1 MTGDAIAATSVR
13 SRIDSH
19 RDVRATAPPKTTV
32 FGAGR
37 SGNKY
42 HPKTQTS
49 KTVEGAGD
57 LSMLMI
63 STVSLVSFNRVGG
76 GLNFTPWNVQ

>member
-1 MTGDAIAATSVR
+1 MFVQRHLQKLLSLELGDQAINITQKPK
-13 SRIDSH
+13 
-19 RDVRATAPPKTTV
+19 PP
-32 FGAGR
+32 R
-37 SGNKY
+37 
-42 HPKTQTS
+42 QLR
-49 KTVEGAGD
+49 GAGD